1 MRTIRLLVLSLALAA
16 APSVLAAQEG
26 APAVELPA
34 AAGAEAPP
42 AQSVEGAAPS
52 SALPPRYTPPRTL
65 RAYWHLFVA
74 FAVAWVL
81 LFGYTVALARRWG
94 RLERELEG
102 LAGR

>member
-1 MRTIRLLVLSLALAA
+1 MRAIRLLVLPLVLAA
-16 APSVLAAQEG
+16 APLALSAQEG
-26 APAVELPA
+26 APIAEQPA
-34 AAGAEAPP
+34 AAGVEAPP
-42 AQSVEGAAPS
+42 AQLVEAAAPAS
-52 SALPPRYTPPRTL
+52 TLPARYTPPRTL

-81 LFGYTVALARRWG
+81 LFGYTVAIARRWG